1 VEAKDKRHI
10 LTGGMILITLGVL
23 IILSNMNIYGFDKSW
38 PILLIVIAVGTLMQR
53 VKDIGGW
60 FIGAAGL
67 IFLLVKNWGYDLHV
81 IARYLLPILLILF
94 GINVV
99 IKQYKKKQQL

>member
-1 VEAKDKRHI
+1 MEARGKRHI

-23 IILSNMNIYGFDKSW
+23 IILSNMDIYGFDRSW
-38 PILLIVIAVGTLMQR
+38 PILLIVIAAGTLMQR

-60 FIGAAGL
+60 IIGAAGV

-81 IARYLLPILLILF
+81 TARYLLPVLLILY
-94 GINVV
+94 GINVL
-99 IKQYKKKQQL
+99 IKHYKKKQQS

>member
-1 VEAKDKRHI
+1 MEARGKRHI

-23 IILSNMNIYGFDKSW
+23 IILSNMDIYGFDRSW
-38 PILLIVIAVGTLMQR
+38 PILLIVIAAGTLMQR

-60 FIGAAGL
+60 FIGVAGV

-81 IARYLLPILLILF
+81 TARYLLPVLLILY
-94 GINVV
+94 GINVL
-99 IKQYKKKQQL
+99 IKHYKKKQQS